1 MIDKEILKMIEN
13 SFAPSAQTVYVN
25 SLEKPVMFREARV
38 KEQKTISKI
47 VIPNKDRL
55 SIVYASTLS
64 LIKLLCYDESLD
76 VYSLTEFDRLKILST
91 IHSSNF
97 FTKKVSFVCPK
108 KDCKEKFVFQIPYG
122 DIIKGFEQV
131 DTSDILF
138 ENETSYGKITLWI
151 NFPSCMKYLSFLET
165 IDRLKDEEEQ
175 VLLKKTAQKYD
186 DLNNLYSENGQQV
199 MSDDTIKKL
208 FSKNKK
214 SEQTTQTTQ
223 TVQKKEEKTISITDI
238 QDLYIQ
244 KIQYSLIND
253 VDENGEQNV
262 YSIDMRNYGIQDVE
276 EILGMFPISF
286 LTLPNGVSYT
296 HFIKKSIEER
306 LRCCLPKIA
315 CPKCG
320 FELSKHLSLKNFFI
334 FG

>member
-38 KEQKTISKI
+38 REQKTISKI
-47 VIPNKDRL
+47 VIPNKDKL
-55 SIVYASTLS
+55 SVVYASTLS
-64 LIKLLCYDESLD
+64 LIKLLCYDETLD

-108 KDCKEKFVFQIPYG
+108 KDCKENFSFQIPYG

-131 DTSDILF
+131 DTSDIIF
-138 ENETSYGKITLWI
+138 ENTTAYGKIKMWI
-151 NFPSCMKYLSFLET
+151 NFPSCLKYLSFLET
-165 IDRLKDEEEQ
+165 IDCLKDEEERA
-175 VLLKKTAQKYD
+175 LLKKTEQKYSE
-186 DLNNLYSENGQQV
+186 LNNLYGEVTAQNV
-199 MSDDTIKKL
+199 SDSLIKKM
-208 FSKNKK
+208 FSKNKEPK
-214 SEQTTQTTQ
+214 QENTES
-223 TVQKKEEKTISITDI
+223 KKTDEKKISITDI

-244 KIQYSLIND
+244 KIQYSLNND
-253 VDENGEQNV
+253 FDEKGEQNV
-262 YSIDMRNYGIQDVE
+262 YTIDLRSYNIQDVE

-286 LTLPNGVSYT
+286 LTFPNGVSYT

-306 LRCCLPKIA
+306 LRCCLPKIV

-320 FELSKHLSLKNFFI
+320 FELSKYLSLKNFFI